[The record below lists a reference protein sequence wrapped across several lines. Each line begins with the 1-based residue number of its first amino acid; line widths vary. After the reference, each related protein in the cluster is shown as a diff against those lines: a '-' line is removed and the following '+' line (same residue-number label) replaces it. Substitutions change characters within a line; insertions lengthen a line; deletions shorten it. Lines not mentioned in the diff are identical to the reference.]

1 MLLKTKGLEI
11 NLVNKIYAVITI
23 ALMLATAY
31 RFVSYKSWE
40 RYNYTA
46 SVFAPE
52 TFPVYVR
59 EAYFILPDG
68 DIEGLEHEAV
78 NNFTSSWDTDYSS
91 SDPIERQ
98 LLPKQLV
105 LKYFSYRD
113 AQFYRDTLDLPE
125 QKMKRI
131 FKIAAATKKDL
142 VLSSYWGKIK
152 GLTFVIGIA
161 NNGNLLVGLRG
172 VYLEETLLK
181 TRLKAKTPGKEDTY
195 YAEPLSREA
204 YFKTVF
210 SRLSDS
216 VKTQLNNG
224 FDSGANYIDTPSRYI
239 ENNRK
244 LWIYQKKN
252 GFIE

>member
-1 MLLKTKGLEI
+1 MLSKTKGLQL
-11 NLVNKIYAVITI
+11 NLVNKIYAVITV

-46 SVFAPE
+46 TVFAPE

-59 EAYFILPDG
+59 EAYFILPND
-68 DIEGLEHEAV
+68 DIESLEHESV
-78 NNFTSSWDTDYSS
+78 NNFTTSWDTDYNS
-91 SDPIERQ
+91 SDPIKKQ

-125 QKMKRI
+125 QKMKWI
-131 FKIAAATKKDL
+131 FKAAAATKKEL

-152 GLTFVIGIA
+152 GLTFAVGIA
-161 NNGNLLVGLRG
+161 NNGNLLVRLRG
-172 VYLEETLLK
+172 AYLEETILRTK
-181 TRLKAKTPGKEDTY
+181 LKAKTPGKEDTY
-195 YAEPLSREA
+195 YAEPLSKEA

-224 FDSGANYIDTPSRYI
+224 FDSRANYIDTPSRYI
-239 ENNRK
+239 ENNRE
-244 LWIYQKKN
+244 LWIHQKKN
-252 GFIE
+252 GFME